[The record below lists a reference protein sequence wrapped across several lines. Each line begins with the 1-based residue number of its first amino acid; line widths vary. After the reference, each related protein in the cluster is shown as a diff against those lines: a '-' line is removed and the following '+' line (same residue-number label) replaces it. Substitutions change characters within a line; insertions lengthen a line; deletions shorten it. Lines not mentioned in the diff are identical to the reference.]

1 MGNNAYI
8 ENLVDFENL
17 LKNEKFNVNGDLN
30 KSPLIFVKESDVKYF
45 LLDESKVYY
54 RKVPELSVPRFL
66 FALKLLQALNNQYIP
81 IFNLNK
87 QLLYTE
93 EEFQEFRKKMS
104 GIKEYNA
111 GNFVI
116 SDNLSLQGLD
126 YYTNLIDDN
135 FRQVNE
141 KRTPVVNEFIKIM
154 NSIGLS
160 TTIGNNSGGDVEL
173 VEAGSTMRGTN
184 LPSNSNA
191 NWDFDYTV
199 RIDPDKV
206 WKVKEALENGF
217 KAEQHITKTSAYKVR
232 LAGVKIPNMENLID
246 LDFSLT
252 PQKEKYLST
261 EDAITEQL
269 ENIKM
274 QDEKKYKLVLANI
287 MFAKAFLKHAGVYKP
302 SRGILDGDRQF
313 GGIGGVGIE
322 NWVLQHG
329 GSFIDAA
336 KDFVEHAEGKEFMEF
351 QKEYAIMDFGKNHV
365 EVSKGYFPYDN
376 FVMKNMR
383 YKGYELMKSAL
394 KQVVDNLSV
403 EEERN
408 IEFSSKR

>member
-1 MGNNAYI
+1 MDNNFYV

-17 LKNEKFNVNGDLN
+17 LKNEKISVNGDLN
-30 KSPLIFVKESDVKYF
+30 RSPLIFVNEDEVKYF

-54 RKVPELSVPRFL
+54 KKVPELSVPRFL
-66 FALKLLQALNNQYIP
+66 FALKLLQAINNKYIP

-87 QLLYTE
+87 ELLYSE
-93 EEFQEFRKKMS
+93 DEFLDLRKKMG
-104 GIKEYNA
+104 GIQEYNA
-111 GNFVI
+111 GNFML
-116 SDNLSLQGLD
+116 SDNLNIQGLE
-126 YYTNLIDDN
+126 YYTDKIDDN
-135 FRQVNE
+135 FRQVSE
-141 KRTPVVNEFIKIM
+141 KRTPVVNEFIRIM

-160 TTIGNNSGGDVEL
+160 TSIGNNSGGDVEL

-184 LPSNSNA
+184 LPTNSNA

-206 WKVKEALENGF
+206 WMVKEALERGF
-217 KAEQHITKTSAYKVR
+217 VAQQHITKTSAYKVR

-274 QDEKKYKLVLANI
+274 QDEERYKLVLANI
-287 MFAKAFLKHAGVYKP
+287 MYAKAFLKHAGVYKP
-302 SRGILDGDRQF
+302 SRGILEGDRQF

-336 KDFVEHAEGKEFMEF
+336 RDFVEHAEGKEFMEF

-383 YKGYELMKSAL
+383 YKGYELMKNAL
-394 KQVVDNLSV
+394 KQFVDSLEIQENKENKENV
-403 EEERN
+403 M
-408 IEFSSKR
+408 